1 MLRPSALRQLLSQVT
16 AGTIQATILATR
28 SGEFLDYV
36 VRNEPNSG
44 LPNNNQQSAASS
56 NSSSSNQLST
66 SQSNQ
71 QQPINIKNVC
81 AIICAVYQSYQKLS
95 VALADNLN
103 YLIIDCEMYRL
114 AIRPVGNHLICI
126 CADSNTGLGILKLK
140 INSLADSLSSLL
152 GFSVYS

>member
-28 SGEFLDYV
+28 SGEYLDYV
-36 VRNEPNSG
+36 VRSDLNPNSTQ
-44 LPNNNQQSAASS
+44 PQQ
-56 NSSSSNQLST
+56 T
-66 SQSNQ
+66 PG
-71 QQPINIKNVC
+71 QPLNIKNLC
-81 AIICAVYQSYQKLS
+81 AIICSVYQSYQKLS
-95 VALADNLN
+95 IALADNLN
-103 YLIIDCEMYRL
+103 YLIIDCDMYRL

-152 GFSVYS
+152 NFAVYS